1 MNTYIVFDMALVL
14 VNSIIRFIR
23 SSSSLPIPSVGIQSI
38 NSVERS
44 SASVRF
50 RS

>member
-1 MNTYIVFDMALVL
+1 MNTYTVFDIALVL

-23 SSSSLPIPSVGIQSI
+23 SSSSLPMPSIGIQSM
-38 NSVERS
+38 NNAERS